1 MVTIK
6 DVAKLAG
13 VSHGTVSNVLNGAKG
28 VSVEKIKR
36 VEEAIKKL
44 GYNRNA
50 MATSLKTTK
59 TQKSIYVVLPNISDC
74 AYEDVFYG
82 ICRGA
87 ESKSYSVDLFIS
99 NELPYKEQ
107 EILNRALMF
116 NVSGVLL
123 ITCQPDNTKFFEK
136 LSATGS
142 ISFACTGK

>member
-1 MVTIK
+1 
-6 DVAKLAG
+6 
-13 VSHGTVSNVLNGAKG
+13 
-28 VSVEKIKR
+28 
-36 VEEAIKKL
+36 

-50 MATSLKTTK
+50 MATSLKTSK
-59 TQKSIYVVLPNISDC
+59 AQKSIYVVLPNISDC

-87 ESKSYSVDLFIS
+87 ESRSYSVDLFIS

-136 LSATGS
+136 MKRNRLDIVCMHREITGGG
-142 ISFACTGK
+142 FDFVGVDLRDQ